1 MGKKDEK
8 LRTIEN
14 AVRAIEKQFGAG
26 AIMQLGDTPKGELA
40 AISLGTLGID
50 LALGIGGLPRGRIV
64 EVFGH
69 ESSGKTTLAL
79 HAIAEAQRSG
89 GLCAFVDAEHALDP
103 VYAQALGVDLDRLWV
118 SQPDS
123 GEQAL
128 EICEML
134 ARSGGVDLIVVD
146 SVAALVPR
154 AEIDGDMGDAHMG
167 LQARLMSQALRKL
180 TSVAA
185 KTESTILFIN
195 QVRQKIGVVFGNPE
209 VTTGGNALKFY
220 ASMRLEVRRIGAIK
234 KADVVVGNRA
244 RIKVVKNKL
253 APPFRDVEVDIRFGK
268 GIDRLANLLE
278 LGVEH
283 DIVQRT
289 GAWYSYQDE
298 KLGQG
303 RDKAIETLG
312 ERHDLSLKLHEAIY
326 RSIWP
331 ENTDLEAAKAA

>member
-1 MGKKDEK
+1 MGKKSEK
-8 LRTIEN
+8 LKIIDD
-14 AVRAIEKQFGAG
+14 AVKSIQKQFGAG
-26 AIMQLGDTPKGELA
+26 AIMQLGDTPQSQLPS
-40 AISLGTLGID
+40 ISLGTLGID
-50 LALGIGGLPRGRIV
+50 AALGIGGLPRGRIV

-79 HAIAEAQRSG
+79 HAIAQAQQSG

-103 VYAQALGVDLDRLWV
+103 LYAQALGVDLERLWV

-154 AEIDGDMGDAHMG
+154 AEIEGEMGDAHMG

-180 TSVAA
+180 TSVAG
-185 KTESTILFIN
+185 KTDSTILFIN

-220 ASMRLEVRRIGAIK
+220 ASMRIEVRRIGSIK
-234 KADVVVGNRA
+234 KGDSVVGNRA
-244 RIKVVKNKL
+244 RIKVVKNKM

-268 GIDRLANLLE
+268 GIDKHADLIDLGLEHQLLE
-278 LGVEH
+278 
-283 DIVQRT
+283 RT
-289 GAWYSYQDE
+289 GSWYSLGDVR
-298 KLGQG
+298 LGQG
-303 RDKAIETLG
+303 REKVLEALDKDPKLVAE
-312 ERHDLSLKLHEAIY
+312 LHESVC
-326 RSIWP
+326 RSMWP
-331 ENTDLEAAKAA
+331 DKTQAPLDNAA